1 MTRRRGGLSDDD
13 DALWRLVTST
23 VRPLR
28 GRARPAPR
36 SETDGV
42 QFERGPGAAVRAV
55 RSDKGASKPP
65 APAPVSAST
74 AWDPKKRRQP
84 APPPA
89 DRSAERRVRRG
100 QVEVWGALDLH
111 GLTQDQA
118 RGAVARF
125 IGRAA
130 AEGGR
135 TIIVV
140 TGKGGRFGGG
150 EGVLRRRFPDWLSD
164 PGVRGLV
171 SGYSPAHPRHG
182 GAGAFYV
189 FLKRQE
195 LARDAFS

>member
-1 MTRRRGGLSDDD
+1 MSRRRGGLSDDD

-28 GRARPAPR
+28 GRPR
-36 SETDGV
+36 ADAASGV
-42 QFERGPGAAVRAV
+42 QFERGPGSALRAV
-55 RSDKGASKPP
+55 RDEEKAAATPSE
-65 APAPVSAST
+65 APAKPA
-74 AWDPKKRRQP
+74 AKRQP
-84 APPPA
+84 GPPA
-89 DRSAERRVRRG
+89 DRSGERRVRRG
-100 QVEVWGALDLH
+100 QVEIWGALDLH

-118 RGAVARF
+118 RTSVARF

-135 TIIVV
+135 AIIVV

-150 EGVLRRRFPDWLSD
+150 EGVLKRRFPDWLSD

-171 SGYSPAHPRHG
+171 SGFSPAHPRHG

-189 FLKRQE
+189 FLKRQDP
-195 LARDAFS
+195 AREAFS